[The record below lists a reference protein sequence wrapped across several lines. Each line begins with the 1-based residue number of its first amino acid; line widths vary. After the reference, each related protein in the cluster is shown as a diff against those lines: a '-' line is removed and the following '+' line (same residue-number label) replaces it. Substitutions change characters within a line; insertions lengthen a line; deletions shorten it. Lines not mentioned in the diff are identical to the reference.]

1 MNKPLTSK
9 HSGIR
14 GTLLVAA
21 ITLLATVV
29 ALTTQS
35 GGGLY
40 DFFNRLSPLAN
51 EQGSSVVLVTVS
63 PEHLYADDALW
74 QVAVGRLFA
83 AGAKGVV
90 FGFQPK
96 GLSGDYFSELFSTSG
111 VILARQLARDPI
123 SDQFSTLEALPLSVD
138 NTKIAWGVVYLAN
151 DSDGIYRS
159 HKSSQTPYTTLEQL
173 AAITFAGSHYS
184 PQHPPGDY
192 LINFL
197 AGRDALPR
205 VTIERVV
212 ERGVIPELVSG
223 KVVLI
228 GLHDAYQQIGLPTP
242 IGSGSDSLSLL
253 EYQGFAVDTLLNA
266 RPIYPA
272 PVWLVVVLLWAIA
285 LLSLVLLQWVGVMA
299 ATRITVL
306 MLVLHLFSAVIALG
320 LFLLWIPLAEMLF
333 LQIIIY
339 VLLLRSQAVNQTVQ
353 IYKMIANRSSVNAV
367 AGAATSFYAI
377 EEHWS
382 RVITLVNQLLDL
394 DRIIFLER
402 VQGDHRVREVKALNC
417 SVDDIDEMRR
427 DYLRTPYS
435 TAIEQRSVL
444 RLQRSFLAN
453 ERDDEAQYLSPLIF
467 AGEVLGFWAFS
478 IDKEKVGLIADFER
492 RIDEFSLQIAELLY
506 HRQQWQQQVAA
517 EQRILSKYL
526 RLEGG
531 DQVSRAL
538 SQMLALMDKRLRS
551 FEDVFAGMGTAA
563 VLYDLFGTVLQ
574 INAEM
579 SRLVQEMALA
589 AYDMTALDMM
599 ISLTGVDLVAGR
611 RYLRTVI
618 VEQQKVTL
626 AVTLGGADKKYYILS
641 MRPLFHQSKADYASD
656 EVLPF
661 ETVGVLFELISTP
674 TLQHSS

>member
-9 HSGIR
+9 YSGIR
-14 GTLLVAA
+14 GTLLVLA
-21 ITLLATVV
+21 ITLLTTMS

-35 GGGLY
+35 GGWLY
-40 DFFNRLSPLAN
+40 DLFNRLSPLTN
-51 EQGSSVVLVTVS
+51 EQGSSVVLVTAS
-63 PEHLYADDALW
+63 PEQLYADDALW
-74 QVAVGRLFA
+74 QVAVERLFS

-96 GLSGDYFSELFSTSG
+96 GLSGDYFSELFSSGG

-123 SDQFSTLEALPLSVD
+123 SDQLSTLEPLPSSVD
-138 NTKIAWGVVYLAN
+138 NGEITWGVVYIAD

-159 HKSSQTPYTTLEQL
+159 HKSSQTRYTTLEQL
-173 AAITFAGSHYS
+173 AAITFASTRYS
-184 PQHPPGDY
+184 SQNPPGDY

-228 GLHDAYQQIGLPTP
+228 GLHDAYQQVGLPTP
-242 IGSGSDSLSLL
+242 IGSGRDSLSLL

-266 RPIYPA
+266 RPIHLA
-272 PVWLVVVLLWAIA
+272 PIWLVLLLLWGAA
-285 LLSLVLLQWVGVMA
+285 LLSLVLLQWVGVMV
-299 ATRITVL
+299 ATRIMAL
-306 MLVLHLFSAVIALG
+306 MLVLHLISATVALG
-320 LFLLWIPLAEMLF
+320 VFLLWIPLAELLF
-333 LQIIIY
+333 LQIVIY

-353 IYKMIANRSSVNAV
+353 IYKMIANRSSANAV
-367 AGAATSFYAI
+367 AGVATSFYAI

-394 DRIIFLER
+394 DRVIFLER

-417 SVDDIDEMRR
+417 SVNDIDEMRR

-444 RLQRSFLAN
+444 LLQRNFLAN
-453 ERDDEAQYLSPLIF
+453 EQEGEVQYLSPLIF

-478 IDKEKVGLIADFER
+478 INQQKVGLIADFER

-506 HRQQWQQQVAA
+506 HRQQWQQQMAD

-579 SRLVQEMALA
+579 SRLVQGMALA

-599 ISLTGVDLVAGR
+599 VSLTGVDLVEGR

-618 VEQQKVTL
+618 VDQQKVTL
-626 AVTLGGADKKYYILS
+626 AVTLGDVDKRAYMLS
-641 MRPLFHQSKADYASD
+641 MRPLFHQSKVDYVSD

>member
-1 MNKPLTSK
+1 MNRSLTSE

-14 GTLLVAA
+14 GTLLVVA
-21 ITLLATVV
+21 ITLLATVI
-29 ALTTQS
+29 ALTTPS
-35 GGGLY
+35 GGWLY
-40 DFFNRLSPLAN
+40 DLFNRLSPLAN

-63 PEHLYADDALW
+63 PEQLYADDALW
-74 QVAVGRLFA
+74 QVAVERLFA

-96 GLSGDYFSELFSTSG
+96 GLSADYFSELFSGDG
-111 VILARQLARDPI
+111 VILARQLARDPL
-123 SDQFSTLEALPLSVD
+123 SDQLSTLEPLPSSVD
-138 NTKIAWGVVYLAN
+138 GAEIAWGVVYIAD
-151 DSDGIYRS
+151 DSDGIYRR
-159 HKSSQTPYTTLEQL
+159 HKSSQTRYITLEQL
-173 AAITFAGSHYS
+173 AAVTFATPLYS
-184 PQHPPGDY
+184 PQNPPGDY

-223 KVVLI
+223 RVVLI
-228 GLHDAYQQIGLPTP
+228 GLHDAYQQVGLPTP
-242 IGSGSDSLSLL
+242 IGSGRDSLSLL

-266 RPIYPA
+266 RPIHTA
-272 PVWLVVVLLWAIA
+272 PGWLVVLLLWVTA

-299 ATRITVL
+299 ATRITLL
-306 MLVLHLFSAVIALG
+306 MLVLHLFSAMIALW
-320 LFLLWIPLAEMLF
+320 LFLLWIPLAALLF
-333 LQIIIY
+333 LQIVIY

-353 IYKMIANRSSVNAV
+353 IYKMIANRSSANAM
-367 AGAATSFYAI
+367 ASTATSFYAI

-394 DRIIFLER
+394 DRVIFLER

-417 SVDDIDEMRR
+417 SVNDIDEMRR

-435 TAIEQRSVL
+435 TSIEQRSVL
-444 RLQRSFLAN
+444 RLQRKFLAN

-478 IDKEKVGLIADFER
+478 INKEKVGLIADFER

-506 HRQQWQQQVAA
+506 HRQQWQQQVAD

-538 SQMLALMDKRLRS
+538 SQMLVLMDKRLRS

-599 ISLTGVDLVAGR
+599 ISLTGVDLVEGR

-618 VEQQKVTL
+618 VDQQKVTL
-626 AVTLGGADKKYYILS
+626 AVTLGDADQRAYILS
-641 MRPLFHQSKADYASD
+641 MRPLFHQSKADYVSD

-674 TLQHSS
+674 TLQYSS

>member
-9 HSGIR
+9 YSGIR
-14 GTLLVAA
+14 GTLLVLA
-21 ITLLATVV
+21 ITLLTTMS

-35 GGGLY
+35 GGWLY
-40 DFFNRLSPLAN
+40 DLFNRLSPLTN
-51 EQGSSVVLVTVS
+51 EQGSSVVLVTAS
-63 PEHLYADDALW
+63 PEQLYADDALW
-74 QVAVGRLFA
+74 QVAVERLFS

-96 GLSGDYFSELFSTSG
+96 GLSGDYFSELFSSGG

-123 SDQFSTLEALPLSVD
+123 SDQLSTLEPLPSSVD
-138 NTKIAWGVVYLAN
+138 NGEITWGVVYIAD

-159 HKSSQTPYTTLEQL
+159 HKSSQTRYTTLEQL
-173 AAITFAGSHYS
+173 AAITFASTRYS
-184 PQHPPGDY
+184 SQNPPGDY

-228 GLHDAYQQIGLPTP
+228 GLHDAYQQVGLPTP
-242 IGSGSDSLSLL
+242 IGSGRDSLSLL

-266 RPIYPA
+266 RPIHLA
-272 PVWLVVVLLWAIA
+272 PIWLVLLLLWGAA
-285 LLSLVLLQWVGVMA
+285 LLSLVLLQWVGVMV
-299 ATRITVL
+299 ATRIMAL
-306 MLVLHLFSAVIALG
+306 MLVLHLISATVALG
-320 LFLLWIPLAEMLF
+320 VFLLWIPLAELLF
-333 LQIIIY
+333 LQIVIY

-353 IYKMIANRSSVNAV
+353 IYKMIANRSSANAV
-367 AGAATSFYAI
+367 AGVATSFYAI

-394 DRIIFLER
+394 DRVIFLER

-417 SVDDIDEMRR
+417 SVNDIDEMRR
-427 DYLRTPYS
+427 DYLRTPYR

-444 RLQRSFLAN
+444 LLQRNFLAN
-453 ERDDEAQYLSPLIF
+453 EQEGEVQYLSPLIF

-478 IDKEKVGLIADFER
+478 INQQKVGLIADFER

-506 HRQQWQQQVAA
+506 HRQQWQQQMAD

-579 SRLVQEMALA
+579 SRLVQGMALA

-599 ISLTGVDLVAGR
+599 VSLTGVDLVEGR

-618 VEQQKVTL
+618 VDQQKVTL
-626 AVTLGGADKKYYILS
+626 AVTLGDVDKRAYMLS
-641 MRPLFHQSKADYASD
+641 MRPLFHQSKVDYVSD